1 MAQLDFFS
9 HGSPTPEN
17 ATLPLRLARA
27 GAPEMTVAENLARL
41 DVDTVL
47 LLDQAVERIFAD
59 GSSLYYY
66 HGLSR
71 ANTPVGIPRS
81 RAMA

>member
-1 MAQLDFFS
+1 M
-9 HGSPTPEN
+9 
-17 ATLPLRLARA
+17 
-27 GAPEMTVAENLARL
+27 
-41 DVDTVL
+41 VL

-71 ANTPVGIPRS
+71 ANTPVGAR
-81 RAMA
+81 RASVLQPLPDAHLIKVRILKPDGSVVIAQ